1 MSTARNISAACLE
14 NILKHFVYACC
25 HIYCVFDFRSAKNIL
40 TRAATVLGEFIDRTE
55 GIIHSIKKEFEEA
68 KEAYEKAVTYYGEQP
83 SQTSPQTFFG
93 TFLRFI
99 SSYKKAAEVTYAY
112 I

>member
-1 MSTARNISAACLE
+1 VSTARNISAACLE

-40 TRAATVLGEFIDRTE
+40 TRAATVL
-55 GIIHSIKKEFEEA
+55 A